1 MAKVTYASTSPYF
14 TTPVE
19 ESTYLGPMNNRPIPK
34 YADDQQLT
42 ITQTYQNRP
51 DLLAQDLYDDAGLWW
66 VFAQRNPNTL
76 VDPIYDFTAGTKIF
90 IPKQTTLKSALGF

>member
-19 ESTYLGPMNNRPIPK
+19 DNYLGPMNNRSIPK
-34 YADDQQLT
+34 QADDQQFT
-42 ITQTYQNRP
+42 ITITYQHRP

-66 VFAQRNPNTL
+66 VFAQRNPNSIQ
-76 VDPIYDFTAGTKIF
+76 DPIYDFKVGTKIF
-90 IPKQTTLKSALGF
+90 LPKISTLKSALGF